1 MMSKEFIRR
10 GVRGTLALI
19 VALSFGAC
27 DNLLRVE
34 NPSVIDE
41 RDVTDPK
48 FIPALVNT
56 AVNELHQEA
65 SFLAFAGAIF
75 TDEAVNGHNYTQWE
89 EIDLRIIKDDN
100 SQLLSIYQA
109 LQKARAVSDD
119 MTDRLREV
127 VSNPDRS
134 VEVAT
139 TLAYAGYAYT
149 RLGEYFCE
157 APVVD
162 AGPFV
167 SSDEILAVALDRFS
181 EALTIASA
189 AGGAD
194 GQEIANLARVG
205 GARAALQLGD
215 KAKAIEY
222 AKDVPAGFEVWIR
235 HLGAPTSKRNYL
247 WTATTGGNHTIG
259 VDEPFRDLNDPRV
272 RHWAEGRT
280 GHNQKTTLYTP
291 VVSPAFSGWDPDIPM
306 DISDEELAD
315 RLGFQQDT
323 DMLLASYL
331 EAQYILAEAG
341 AMTTA
346 ELRDFINE
354 RRAVGKQGEF
364 TGSDDELFDELRDQ
378 RRRDFFLSGH
388 RLGDLRRYLEQYGID
403 EFPSGP
409 HPNDAEWGWGNY
421 GDATCFI
428 PHRNELSPEDD

>member
-1 MMSKEFIRR
+1 MRAEGLMMSKEFIRR

-65 SFLAFAGAIF
+65 SCLDFAGASV

-100 SQLLSIYQA
+100 KQLPSIYQA

-167 SSDEILAVALDRFS
+167 SSDERS
-181 EALTIASA
+181 EEHTSELQSRGHLVCRLLLEKKKGKVEEMKEGGRIEPDGNCSRGRVRARGHGITGPA
-189 AGGAD
+189 AEYSGG
-194 GQEIANLARVG
+194 GRPM
-205 GARAALQLGD
+205 R
-215 KAKAIEY
+215 
-222 AKDVPAGFEVWIR
+222 W
-235 HLGAPTSKRNYL
+235 GAPGDA
-247 WTATTGGNHTIG
+247 WG
-259 VDEPFRDLNDPRV
+259 
-272 RHWAEGRT
+272 
-280 GHNQKTTLYTP
+280 
-291 VVSPAFSGWDPDIPM
+291 
-306 DISDEELAD
+306 
-315 RLGFQQDT
+315 
-323 DMLLASYL
+323 
-331 EAQYILAEAG
+331 
-341 AMTTA
+341 
-346 ELRDFINE
+346 E
-354 RRAVGKQGEF
+354 RRQG
-364 TGSDDELFDELRDQ
+364 
-378 RRRDFFLSGH
+378 
-388 RLGDLRRYLEQYGID
+388 
-403 EFPSGP
+403 
-409 HPNDAEWGWGNY
+409 
-421 GDATCFI
+421 
-428 PHRNELSPEDD
+428 